1 MSSIEVRDGQVLIN
15 GKPEVVISGE
25 VHYYRLKRDE
35 WQDRLTKLKEAGLN
49 AVAAYI
55 PWLCHEEEEGIFD
68 FGQERENLDVEA
80 FIELCARNDLY
91 FIARP
96 GPFIMAEMKNEG
108 IPYWVAE
115 RFPNLVPDSWD
126 HKKATT
132 KTLDYLAEYT
142 DFHFTAEEK
151 LQEEMEYPGIKEH
164 KEEHAKLR
172 KVVDE
177 LHQMLVE
184 EEGPTPAF
192 VEQVNRNVIDWLYR
206 HIKGFDRSVAEYR
219 FMRGNSAKL

>member
-115 RFPNLVPDSWD
+115 RFPKLVPDSWD

-132 KTLDYLAEYT
+132 KTLDYLA
-142 DFHFTAEEK
+142 
-151 LQEEMEYPGIKEH
+151 P
-164 KEEHAKLR
+164 
-172 KVVDE
+172 
-177 LHQMLVE
+177 
-184 EEGPTPAF
+184 
-192 VEQVNRNVIDWLYR
+192 
-206 HIKGFDRSVAEYR
+206 
-219 FMRGNSAKL
+219 